1 MKPLVLAYCREG
13 FENEAGEELAARAV
27 EILGL
32 RRKPVPVM
40 RANAAFAYLPLAN
53 VEELLG
59 LRKKLDFDSLVF
71 ARQIAFGFG
80 PLELGDVR
88 DRAAPIAAAALDT
101 IFAAAG
107 IQYNKL
113 AVTFPDNNDGKELTR
128 FAKLVHPAMSKSLGK
143 SGFVA
148 KAGARG
154 LPTFNVFFYDKAK
167 SAMLTWIDP
176 GNSSPW
182 LDGVARLKF
191 PPSAPSRSTL
201 KLEEAFHVFMDK
213 DQRDQLLRPGLTVVD
228 LGASP
233 GGWTWQ
239 FVHREMFVT
248 AVDNGNMDDAL
259 MASGMVD
266 HKATDAFRYVPKS
279 PVDWMVCDVV
289 EQPSRVAKLAAQWI
303 KDGNCRNLVVNLKLP
318 MKQRREE
325 VLKCLDIL
333 REAAASA
340 RGASSKRPWQFAARQ
355 LYHDRRE
362 VTVFASSLIHS
373 I

>member
-1 MKPLVLAYCREG
+1 VTNLKPLVLAYCREG
-13 FENEAGEELAARAV
+13 FETEAGDELAAKAV

-32 RRKPVPVM
+32 NRKPVPVTK
-40 RANAAFAYLPLAN
+40 ANAAFAYLPLAN
-53 VEELLG
+53 VEELMG
-59 LRKKLDFDSLVF
+59 LRKKLAHDSLIF

-80 PLELGDVR
+80 PLDLGDAR
-88 DRAAPIAAAALDT
+88 DRATPIAAAALDT
-101 IFAAAG
+101 VFAVAG

-128 FAKLVHPAMSKSLGK
+128 FAKLVHPALSKSLAK

-148 KAGARG
+148 KAGAKG
-154 LPTFNVFFYDKAK
+154 LPMLNVFFYDKAK
-167 SAMLTWIDP
+167 SALLTWIDP
-176 GNSSPW
+176 KNSSPW

-213 DQRDQLLRPGLTVVD
+213 DQRDALLRPGLTAVD

-239 FVHREMFVT
+239 FVSREMFVT
-248 AVDNGNMDDAL
+248 AIDNGKMDDSL
-259 MASGMVD
+259 MATGMVD
-266 HKATDAFRYVPKS
+266 HKAVDAFRYTPKS
-279 PVDWMVCDVV
+279 PVDWLVCDVV

-303 KDGNCRNLVVNLKLP
+303 KEGHCRNLVVNLKLP

-325 VLKCLDIL
+325 VLKCL
-333 REAAASA
+333 EVMNAAASTGRAAA
-340 RGASSKRPWQFAARQ
+340 RKWQITARQ

-362 VTVFASSLIHS
+362 VTVFATTSF
-373 I
+373 